1 MNMNEP
7 IVLEREFLLCD
18 VDNTLAQAFLQ
29 EAMNAVKNARD
40 EDTRELQTAVIK
52 SMLVFH
58 RHREACEDC
67 KAAWR

>member
-18 VDNTLAQAFLQ
+18 VDNALAQAFLQ

-58 RHREACEDC
+58 QHRETCEDC
-67 KAAWR
+67 KAA